1 MATTTVTAAASAD
14 AARPRQTSLWTRL
27 AYGLGYGAIGVKDNG
42 FSYFLLLFYSQVIG
56 LDARLVGLALTVALV
71 VDAFAD
77 PMVGYWSDNL
87 RSRFGRRHP
96 FMYAAAAPLAGLYF
110 MLWNPPTGLSQPALF
125 AFLLGMAVSI
135 RLCVSLYQVPSNALA
150 AELTQGYDERST
162 LLSFRFFFSWA
173 IGNAMSVLMFA
184 VLFPLFVT
192 PAIHNGQF
200 NREAYRVYGLIA
212 SGLLFALVMI
222 SALGTHSRI
231 PHLKA
236 PPAQRKLTVGKIFK
250 EIFETLSNRSF
261 IVLFIATAL
270 GTVAAGL
277 AAPLAFYWLT
287 YFWHFTAQQSS
298 FVIMGVFASAFIGS
312 SLAPVVTRWLGKKRG
327 AIVIGLIAFLGSPMP
342 VFLRVTGILPDNGS
356 PLIFWYVFFNNMF
369 DVGLIICFQVLS
381 YSMIADLV
389 EQSEIKTGRRSEG
402 VFASATTFTEKVVNG
417 LGLMMA
423 GFLLTLAGVKTGAD
437 ASHVTPQAVWRLG
450 AIYVPTIL
458 TLWMAMVAVIGGY
471 AITRDSH
478 AANLRTLAGRANDG
492 FDGQPLE

>member
-1 MATTTVTAAASAD
+1 MATTTVAAGVAG
-14 AARPRQTSLWTRL
+14 ARAQQTSLWTRL

-56 LDARLVGLALTVALV
+56 LDSRLVGLALTVALV
-71 VDAFAD
+71 VDAFVD
-77 PMVGYWSDNL
+77 PMVGYWSDNV

-110 MLWNPPTGLSQPALF
+110 MLWNPPTGLSQPQLF
-125 AFLLGMAVSI
+125 GFLLALAVSI

-150 AELTQGYDERST
+150 AELTQDYDERST
-162 LLSFRFFFSWA
+162 LLSFRFFFNWA

-192 PAIHNGQF
+192 AAIHNGQF
-200 NREAYRVYGLIA
+200 NREAYRVYGLVA
-212 SGLLFALVMI
+212 SGMLFALVMI

-231 PHLKA
+231 PHLKP
-236 PPAQRKLTVGKIFK
+236 PPAQRKLTVAKVFG

-287 YFWHFTAQQSS
+287 YFWHFTARQSS
-298 FVIMGVFASAFIGS
+298 LVIMGVFASAFIGS
-312 SLAPVVTRWLGKKRG
+312 GLAPVVTRWLGKKRG

-342 VFLRVTGILPDNGS
+342 IVLRLTGILPDNGS
-356 PLIFWYVFFNNMF
+356 PLIFWYIFFNNMF
-369 DVGLIICFQVLS
+369 DVALIICFQILS

-402 VFASATTFTEKVVNG
+402 VFASATSFTEKVVNG

-423 GFLLTLAGVKTGAD
+423 GFLLNLAGIKAGAD
-437 ASHVTPQAVWRLG
+437 ASHVTPAAVWRLG
-450 AIYVPTIL
+450 ALYVPTIL
-458 TLWMAMVAVIGGY
+458 TLWMSMVAVIGGY
-471 AITRDSH
+471 AITRDTH
-478 AANLRTLAGRANDG
+478 AANLLTLAGRETLG
-492 FDGQPLE
+492 PDGQPLE

>member
-1 MATTTVTAAASAD
+1 MASTTVAQAASGAG
-14 AARPRQTSLWTRL
+14 ARTRQTSLWTRL
-27 AYGLGYGAIGVKDNG
+27 AYGLGNGAIGVKDNG

-71 VDAFAD
+71 IDAFVD

-96 FMYAAAAPLAGLYF
+96 FMYAAALPLAGLYF
-110 MLWNPPTGLSQPALF
+110 LLWNPPIGLSPPMLF

-150 AELTQGYDERST
+150 AELTQDYDERST
-162 LLSFRFFFSWA
+162 LLSFRFFFAWTM
-173 IGNAMSVLMFA
+173 GNTMSVLMFA

-192 PAIHNGQF
+192 ATIHNGQF
-200 NREAYRVYGLIA
+200 NRESYRIYGLIA
-212 SGLLFALVMI
+212 SGLIFALVMI

-236 PPAQRKLTVGKIFK
+236 PPAQRTLTVGKVFT

-261 IVLFIATAL
+261 IVLFISTAL

-298 FVIMGVFASAFIGS
+298 LVIMGVFGSAFIGS
-312 SLAPVVTRWLGKKRG
+312 GLAPVVTRTLGKKRG

-342 VFLRVTGILPDNGS
+342 IVLRLTGILPDNGS
-356 PLIFWYVFFNNMF
+356 PLIFWFIFFTNMF
-369 DVGLIICFQVLS
+369 DVALIICFQILS

-417 LGLMMA
+417 VGLMMA
-423 GFLLTLAGVKTGAD
+423 GFLLTLAGIKTGAD
-437 ASHVTPQAVWRLG
+437 ASHVTPAAVWRLG

-458 TLWMAMVAVIGGY
+458 TLWMSMVAVIGGY

-478 AANLRTLAGRANDG
+478 AANLRTLAGRGDEG
-492 FDGQPLE
+492 V

>member
-1 MATTTVTAAASAD
+1 MATMTTAAADVA
-14 AARPRQTSLWTRL
+14 AARPQQTSLWTRL
-27 AYGLGYGAIGVKDNG
+27 AYGLGSGAIGVKDNG

-71 VDAFAD
+71 VDAFVD
-77 PMVGYWSDNL
+77 PMVGYWSDNV

-96 FMYAAAAPLAGLYF
+96 FMYAAALPLAGLYF
-110 MLWNPPTGLSQPALF
+110 MLWNPPAGLSQPKLF
-125 AFLLGMAVSI
+125 AFLLGLAVSI
-135 RLCVSLYQVPSNALA
+135 RLCVSIYQVPSNALA
-150 AELTQGYDERST
+150 AELTQDYDERSM
-162 LLSFRFFFSWA
+162 LLSFRFFFQWA
-173 IGNAMSVLMFA
+173 MGNAMSVLMFA

-192 PAIHNGQF
+192 AAIHNGQF
-200 NREAYRVYGLIA
+200 NRESYRVYGLIA
-212 SGLLFALVMI
+212 SGMLFALVMV

-236 PPAQRKLTVGKIFK
+236 PPAQRKLTVGKVFS

-261 IVLFIATAL
+261 VVLFIATAL

-287 YFWHFTAQQSS
+287 YFWHFTARQSS
-298 FVIMGVFASAFIGS
+298 LVIMGVFASAFIGS
-312 SLAPVVTRWLGKKRG
+312 GLAPVVTRRLGKKRG

-342 VFLRVTGILPDNGS
+342 IVLRLTGILPDNGS
-356 PLIFWYVFFNNMF
+356 PLIFWFIFFTNMF
-369 DVGLIICFQVLS
+369 DVALIICFQILS

-402 VFASATTFTEKVVNG
+402 VFAAATTFTEKVVNG
-417 LGLMMA
+417 VGLIMA
-423 GFLLTLAGVKTGAD
+423 GFLLNLAGIKTGAD
-437 ASHVTPQAVWRLG
+437 ASHVTPAAVWRLG

-478 AANLRTLAGRANDG
+478 AANLRTLAGRESLG
-492 FDGQPLE
+492 SDGQPLE

>member
-1 MATTTVTAAASAD
+1 MATITVPEAPGAAKL
-14 AARPRQTSLWTRL
+14 RRGQTSLWTRL
-27 AYGLGYGAIGVKDNG
+27 AYGVGNGAIGVKDNG
-42 FSYFLLLFYSQVIG
+42 FSYFLLMFYSQVIG

-71 VDAFAD
+71 VDAFVD
-77 PMVGYWSDNL
+77 PLVGYWSDNV

-110 MLWNPPTGLSQPALF
+110 MLWNPPTGLPQPTLF

-150 AELTQGYDERST
+150 AELTQDYDERST
-162 LLSFRFFFSWA
+162 LLSFRSFFSWT
-173 IGNAMSVLMFA
+173 IGNAMSVMMFA

-192 PAIHNGQF
+192 ATIHNGQF
-200 NREAYRVYGLIA
+200 NRESYRVYGLIA
-212 SGLLFALVMI
+212 SGLLFATVMI

-236 PPAQRKLTVGKIFK
+236 PPPQRRLTPVRIFK

-261 IVLFIATAL
+261 IVLFIATGL

-287 YFWHFTAQQSS
+287 YFWHFTAQQSG
-298 FVIMGVFASAFIGS
+298 FVTMGVFASAFIGS
-312 SLAPVVTRWLGKKRG
+312 SLAPVVTRRLGKKRG
-327 AIVIGLIAFLGSPMP
+327 AIVIGLIAFLGSPTP
-342 VFLRVTGILPDNGS
+342 IVLRLVGILPDTRS
-356 PLIFWYVFFNNMF
+356 PMIFWFIFFTTMF
-369 DVGLIICFQVLS
+369 DVALIICYQILS

-402 VFASATTFTEKVVNG
+402 VFASAITFTEKVVNG
-417 LGLMMA
+417 VGLIMA
-423 GFLLTLAGVKTGAD
+423 GFILTLAGIKTGAD
-437 ASHVTPQAVWRLG
+437 ASQVTHASLWRLG
-450 AIYVPTIL
+450 EIYVPTIL
-458 TLWMAMVAVIGGY
+458 TLWLSMVAVIGAY

-478 AANLRTLAGRANDG
+478 QANLRTLESRGAVPGVDEA
-492 FDGQPLE
+492 